1 MVENRQNETAT
12 KKMGCKKSRR
22 YPFYDI
28 NVALQFSA
36 VVEKLGGHNV
46 SEGILLNE
54 LGIKIA
60 NTRSFAG
67 KISSAKYFGLI
78 IVEGKTYTLTDKAM
92 LILKPKDEGSKKNLL
107 REAFLTPDIYKELYE
122 KFQEKQIPPV
132 DTLANILFHDYG
144 IKMNVREDAAR
155 AFIDSARYVG
165 LLGADNV
172 LRGSKKDVEPVS
184 SNEDKAVGTLTQTS
198 NIPAIVTATIK
209 LSKGTASII
218 LPEGGID
225 KKDNERLQKLIDAYV
240 IEDTES

>member
-1 MVENRQNETAT
+1 MVENRQNEIIMEKRTF
-12 KKMGCKKSRR
+12 KRSRP

-28 NVALQFSA
+28 NVALQFST

-46 SEGILLNE
+46 SEASLLKE
-54 LGIKIA
+54 LDIKDPH
-60 NTRSFAG
+60 TRTFSG
-67 KISSAKYFGLI
+67 KMSSARQFGLL
-78 IVEGKTYTLTDKAM
+78 IVEGKTYTLTDRAR
-92 LILKPKDEGSKKNLL
+92 LILRPKDEDNKKNLL

-132 DTLANILFHDYG
+132 DTLANILLHDYG
-144 IKMNVREDAAR
+144 INMNVREDAAR

-172 LRGSKKDVEPVS
+172 LRGSKKDVELVPVT
-184 SNEDKAVGTLTQTS
+184 EDKAVGTLIQTS
-198 NIPAIVTATIK
+198 NIPATVTATIK

-218 LPEGGID
+218 LPEGGIG